1 MPDEPEAVTPPVGA
15 IPTLADD
22 PCGRA
27 IALKAK
33 RDEIAFGDGVA
44 ELDMEHGNGVRR
56 RIKYNAASLPRLDKE
71 IAAADQACDR
81 KSGRRPARRVVA
93 AKGVW

>member
-1 MPDEPEAVTPPVGA
+1 MMPDEPEAVTPPVGA

-27 IALKAK
+27 VALKAK

-44 ELDMEHGNGVRR
+44 EIDMEHGNGV
-56 RIKYNAASLPRLDKE
+56 PRLDKE

-81 KSGRRPARRVVA
+81 KNGKRPARRVVA
-93 AKGVW
+93 ARGVW